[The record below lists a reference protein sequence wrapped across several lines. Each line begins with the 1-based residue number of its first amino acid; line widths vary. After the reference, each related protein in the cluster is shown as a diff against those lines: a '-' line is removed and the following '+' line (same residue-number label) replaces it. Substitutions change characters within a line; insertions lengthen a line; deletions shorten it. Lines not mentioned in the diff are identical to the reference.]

1 MWAVARGLN
10 ASAFLNFLH
19 FFQAVLQDGVL
30 SLELKIAT
38 EQLSLKH
45 QGKPIA
51 VIWPHAMEGH
61 LVQLKPL
68 GPHFW
73 GQKQKNSAWDML
85 MDFCCLHC
93 EYWSTGSFLLQPSCL
108 HSGRHFSMNT
118 SPFPKGNAVSE
129 EHAPPPFPT
138 PATYPHFL
146 LALHDSDLH
155 GKCEHP

>member
-1 MWAVARGLN
+1 MWAVACGLN

-38 EQLSLKH
+38 KQLSLKH

-73 GQKQKNSAWDML
+73 RQKTKELCMGLVHGIFAAYTVHIGQTAASLYSPAA
-85 MDFCCLHC
+85 
-93 EYWSTGSFLLQPSCL
+93 FLLGGIL
-108 HSGRHFSMNT
+108 
-118 SPFPKGNAVSE
+118 V
-129 EHAPPPFPT
+129 
-138 PATYPHFL
+138 
-146 LALHDSDLH
+146 
-155 GKCEHP
+155 